1 MPFGP
6 ICGRQPTGRGGL
18 GWNRMTTTEP
28 IVHVDMDAFYASV
41 ETIKDP
47 ALRGKPIVVGG
58 LGGRGVVTSASYE
71 ARAFGVSSAM
81 PIVRARRL
89 CPHAVFLPNDFSA
102 YEKYSRLIRKVFG
115 SYTPL
120 VEPLSLDEAFLD
132 VSGSVK
138 LFGAPVDIARRI
150 KSDVGEIGLPCTV
163 GVAPN
168 KFLAKLASTRAKPDG
183 LLVVPH
189 DAVKEFLHPLP
200 VTALWGVG
208 EGTAEVLR
216 RLGLKTVADIAAVP
230 RSTLQRALGD
240 AAGGHLHQ
248 LAWGVDD
255 RPVTPDEPAK
265 SIGSEETF
273 HRDLDDSGEILR
285 EMLRLCD
292 RTATRLRS
300 KGLSGRTVTVKIRWS
315 NFKTITRSRTLETAV
330 DTAPEIYAVAR
341 SVYERLDPERPRI
354 RLIGVSVSGLAAGPP
369 QRQLDLLTAS
379 GRPGWSEAS
388 AAIDEIRGRFGDRS
402 VGPATLLGG
411 WVDGGPEGGVP
422 P

>member
-1 MPFGP
+1 M
-6 ICGRQPTGRGGL
+6 CAATGRPGGL

-47 ALRGKPIVVGG
+47 SLRGQPIVVGG

-89 CPHAVFLPNDFSA
+89 CPQAVFLPNDFSA

-150 KSDVGEIGLPCTV
+150 KLDVAEIGLPCTV

-168 KFLAKLASTRAKPDG
+168 KFLAKLASARAKPDG

-189 DAVKEFLHPLP
+189 DAVEVFLHPLP

-230 RSTLQRALGD
+230 RSTLQRAIGS
-240 AAGGHLHQ
+240 APGGHLHR
-248 LAWGVDD
+248 LARGVDD

-273 HRDLDDSGEILR
+273 NRDLDDSGEILR

-292 RTATRLRS
+292 RTASRLRS
-300 KGLSGRTVTVKIRWS
+300 KGLCGRTVTVKIRWS
-315 NFKTITRSRTLETAV
+315 NFTTITRSRTLETAV

-341 SVYERLDPERPRI
+341 SLYERLDPERPRI
-354 RLIGVSVSGLAAGPP
+354 RLIGVGISGLAAGPP
-369 QRQLDLLTAS
+369 QRQLDLLTAP

-402 VGPATLLGG
+402 VGPATLLEAG
-411 WVDGGPEGGVP
+411 VDGGPEGGAP